1 MDDKPPEKDGN
12 FNLDRTQITAEI
24 ILIGK
29 IKMWRYKLTKNDNKF
44 IFFGQRE
51 IKLRGLMSPQIKLS
65 FSPTHVQHLQVND
78 ELWFS

>member
-51 IKLRGLMSPQIKLS
+51 IKLSGLMSPQIKAQL
-65 FSPTHVQHLQVND
+65 
-78 ELWFS
+78 